1 MAITLAKLQK
11 FAKLT
16 QMMSQAKDQRDE
28 IRDEILEEYTTKTSV
43 VKGNAHLS
51 VSPSVKLNTSLFAK
65 EYPEEE
71 YPEYYKSAVDTTKVP
86 DDLKKKFSTTT
97 WNVKVDL
104 VDVEE

>member
-1 MAITLAKLQK
+1 MAITLAKLRK

-28 IRDEILEEYTTKTSV
+28 IRDEILQEYTTKTSL
-43 VKGNAHLS
+43 VKGNTHLS
-51 VSPSVKLNTSLFAK
+51 VTPSVKLDTKSFAA
-65 EYPEEE
+65 EYPEDQ
-71 YPEYYKSAVDTTKVP
+71 YPEYYKTAVDTSKVP
-86 DDLKKKFSTTT
+86 DELKKKFSTTT